1 MVCLNYQT
9 ATIPLTS
16 HGSAKQLNQPTNPIQ
31 NNMEILCKVLQQ
43 GQVKTREYVD
53 KVTNQPAQFKTLPV
67 LLQCGNGTM
76 WAELVQEQ
84 ATYYEQYPI
93 DTGRLWQ
100 ADVAMTGRT
109 YVDANGQE
117 RQQTDIR
124 LNRLVA
130 IY

>member
-1 MVCLNYQT
+1 
-9 ATIPLTS
+9 
-16 HGSAKQLNQPTNPIQ
+16 
-31 NNMEILCKVLQQ
+31 MEILCKVLQQ
-43 GQVKTREYVD
+43 GQAKTREYTD

-67 LLQCGNGTM
+67 LLQDGNSTM
-76 WAELVQEQ
+76 WAEFVQEQ

-100 ADVAMTGRT
+100 ADVTMTGRT

-124 LNRLVA
+124 LNRLVP

>member
-1 MVCLNYQT
+1 
-9 ATIPLTS
+9 
-16 HGSAKQLNQPTNPIQ
+16 
-31 NNMEILCKVLQQ
+31 MELLSKVLQQ
-43 GQVKTREYVD
+43 GQIKSREYTD
-53 KVTNQPAQFKTLPV
+53 KLTNQPAQFKTLPV

-93 DTGRLWQ
+93 DKARLYQ
-100 ADVAMTGRT
+100 ADVTMTGRV